1 MFIKLSKIRRR
12 NKSFK
17 YKGFHIYSMGKRQSF
32 FAVFALLL
40 FAFMPFAQAL
50 VSMSQPKEIYNLG
63 DTLVATMNI
72 NEPTSFIGTS
82 ELTLKCDNPESVNI
96 PVAYAR
102 VNESSFSVNYL
113 YLVKDLVY
121 PNNLLGS
128 CFIEAVIEDSK
139 GIVLHK
145 DSTERFLITDK
156 INITFNLDKEYFL
169 PGEQMKFSGK
179 AIKLNNEIADG
190 IATVDL
196 LKENT
201 VVVEKGS
208 FSGSIDLERNI
219 KSGKHDIVISVKDD
233 DENNGEITK
242 EIRIIPIQTEL
253 GIGINNRSF
262 FPDEKIKIKAY
273 LLDQAND
280 KIYDDVTF
288 FIYSPDGKEAFTQL
302 SLADREV
309 EYKLPKTAM
318 YGNWKIKAK
327 TKALEAFETVYVQKY
342 TSADVEITN
351 GILYVTNTGNVPYSK
366 EMEITFEQDG
376 KTVTRIEN
384 ISLNVGEKI
393 SYVLNAPDGS
403 YNIGVETAD
412 AREVFENIPLTGKV
426 IDINELSKVKR
437 EQLIGD
443 ITFIGILLFIAVVL
457 AVVANFIRYK
467 EDNAIKRETAVIH
480 QHMERLKNR
489 KSLKK

>member
-1 MFIKLSKIRRR
+1 
-12 NKSFK
+12 
-17 YKGFHIYSMGKRQSF
+17 MGKRQSF

-40 FAFMPFAQAL
+40 FALMPFAQAV
-50 VSMSQPKEIYNLG
+50 VSMSQPKQTYNLG
-63 DTLVATMNI
+63 DTLTATMNI
-72 NEPTSFIGTS
+72 NEPSSFVGTS

-128 CFIEAVIEDSK
+128 CFIEAIVEDSR
-139 GIVLHK
+139 GTVLHK

-179 AIKLNNEIADG
+179 AIKLNNGVVDG
-190 IATVDL
+190 IATIEL
-196 LKENT
+196 SEENT

-208 FSGSIDLERNI
+208 FSGSIDLKRNI
-219 KSGKHDIVISVKDD
+219 KSGKHNVVVSVKDD
-233 DENNGEITK
+233 NENNGEITR
-242 EIRIIPIQTEL
+242 EVRIIPIQTEL
-253 GIGINNRSF
+253 GIGVNNRSF

-280 KIYDDVTF
+280 KIYDDITF
-288 FIYSPDGKEAFTQL
+288 SISSPDGKEAFTQL
-302 SLADREV
+302 SLTDREV

-342 TSADVEITN
+342 ASADVEITN
-351 GILYVTNTGNVPYSK
+351 GILYVINTGNVPYSK

-376 KTVTRIEN
+376 KTITRIEN
-384 ISLNVGEKI
+384 VSLNVGEKI

-412 AREVFENIPLTGKV
+412 ARELFENIPLTGRV

-437 EQLIGD
+437 EQFIGD
-443 ITFIGILLFIAVVL
+443 ITFIGVLLFIAIAL
-457 AVVANFIRYK
+457 AVLANFIRYR
-467 EDNAIKRETAVIH
+467 EDNAIKKETAIIH

-489 KSLKK
+489 NALKK